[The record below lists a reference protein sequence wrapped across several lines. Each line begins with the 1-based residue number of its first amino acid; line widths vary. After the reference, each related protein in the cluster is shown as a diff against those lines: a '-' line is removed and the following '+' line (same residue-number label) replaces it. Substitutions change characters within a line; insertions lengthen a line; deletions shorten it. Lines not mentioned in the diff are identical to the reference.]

1 MSTTETPNLSALT
14 KKGRLTEATGTS
26 PTLSNPS
33 WTTVATGAWPEV
45 HGNVAYGLDRTT
57 NTAFGQ
63 TRVMNVQSIAESVAQ
78 AGGTF
83 AAVQFY
89 AVQFYAVQ
97 NHGTVYGDPEAP
109 VRAAGR

>member
-1 MSTTETPNLSALT
+1 M
-14 KKGRLTEATGTS
+14 
-26 PTLSNPS
+26 
-33 WTTVATGAWPEV
+33 

-89 AVQFYAVQ
+89 AVQ
-97 NHGTVYGDPEAP
+97 NHGTVYGDPKHLCTCSREVNAIP
-109 VRAAGR
+109 GPTPRWI